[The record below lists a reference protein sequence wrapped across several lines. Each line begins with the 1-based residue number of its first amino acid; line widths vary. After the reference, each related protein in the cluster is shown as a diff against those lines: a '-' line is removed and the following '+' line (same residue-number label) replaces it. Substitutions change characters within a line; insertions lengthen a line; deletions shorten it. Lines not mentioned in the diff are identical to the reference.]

1 MAKPLFK
8 RILVPHDFSSE
19 ADQALRV
26 AGQLAGGSGTVTALH
41 VIEPYYGPTD
51 MTFATMVP
59 PPESLVPEQRREL
72 EGRVRKILGAA
83 ARRATVRVRVG
94 DPGREIVRAAG
105 KADSVVMA
113 TMGRTGIS
121 HLLIGSVAER
131 VVRMSPVPVL
141 TLRARTRARR
151 KRR

>member
-83 ARRATVRVRVG
+83 ARRATVRVLVG
-94 DPGREIVRAAG
+94 DPGREIVLRADRRLSYAEVKKVLESVQAAG
-105 KADSVVMA
+105 FLAV
-113 TMGRTGIS
+113 G
-121 HLLIGSVAER
+121 LVAER
-131 VVRMSPVPVL
+131 PR
-141 TLRARTRARR
+141 
-151 KRR
+151 